1 MDSIVRNGSD
11 SLCEVGDGSAV
22 IYTAIAFWRYL
33 DAFMTVSDGDMD
45 FFKLHVSYYL
55 DVLFTRP
62 SGITA
67 AYIYTVTAQIVLTIL
82 ERMKKP

>member
-1 MDSIVRNGSD
+1 
-11 SLCEVGDGSAV
+11 
-22 IYTAIAFWRYL
+22 
-33 DAFMTVSDGDMD
+33 MTVSDGDMD